1 MQLSMYGVRRLYPIE
16 LLERFLMESVQIF
29 ARFMVSCASFDFRS
43 LERQQFLV
51 ASQSLKGSLKG
62 GDPAA
67 PSGTAA
73 LLRLN
78 PSYQFYL
85 GRLPPCG

>member
-1 MQLSMYGVRRLYPIE
+1 
-16 LLERFLMESVQIF
+16 MESVQIF

-85 GRLPPCG
+85 GRLPPCPLRSRYGPSTVLLRPTATR